1 MLQKL
6 KCKQILISISIIF
19 CTGISISAQSLPHAI
34 TSQNIDPTLL
44 KSPEAQQAINNYK
57 NKQKT
62 ISPKKTSLSKD
73 LILNKKNISEKDK
86 EPPPTKGKKKTTNST
101 SSHLE
106 KSLNNSKENSNLNT
120 PKIYIQNENYFDVDI
135 KKLEINPDQLTQFG
149 YNIFNQDLAIS
160 TDTLIP
166 VADDYIL
173 GPGDSLIIHI
183 WGKIDQTLNVTLD
196 SNGKIYIPKI
206 GNIFLS
212 GSTFKQSKKLIKKSL
227 GKHYVNFDL
236 SITMGQLKT
245 IKVFILGE
253 TKNPGAYD
261 IYSLS
266 TLFNALHASGGPKKT
281 GSLRRIKLKRNK
293 KTYKTIDLYKY
304 LLEGNNA
311 DDPLLRN
318 YDTIFIPSIGKTVAI
333 SGDVKRPGIYEIKDK
348 TTLHELIFTIS
359 GGLWQTANTK
369 RITITRIMKNKT
381 IKQFDIGLY
390 TKKDIQNSKKFKLN
404 NNDKIIIK
412 SINEKTENNVK
423 IIGQVKYPGTYELN
437 KNKTLKQ
444 LIESAG
450 SLLEDSN
457 IKKIEI
463 YRFISNTQ
471 REVIYIDGSKENIIE
486 TTKLNDND
494 IIKIYPIRHKIVSI
508 EGGVY
513 YPGNYKL
520 LTNMTLTDLIQLADP
535 IEYSAPT
542 AELYRKLPSGE
553 DNIVNFNYKNL
564 LKSPNST
571 ENILLISNDKVFI
584 RQTPRQVKTRVITI
598 EGEVNMPGIYYAKE
612 NETLESILNRAG
624 GFRKTAFINGL
635 EFYRETLKE
644 KEIIGMNFF
653 LENEQKKLLFN
664 PAVHKTAEMQNNQ
677 NLRAL
682 EFMKTQAEKADG
694 RMIIENINE
703 LKDIIIQDGDKLI
716 VPQKIN
722 EITIIGG
729 VLTPRGVFFKHGEKR
744 NYYINKAG
752 GLSDFADK
760 KRIFI
765 FKANGTIKKGKTTID
780 PGDTIYVAEKTK
792 PQKSNF
798 EIANETLR
806 FITNILSPILL
817 IQTATK

>member
-1 MLQKL
+1 MV
-6 KCKQILISISIIF
+6 F
-19 CTGISISAQSLPHAI
+19 CTGISISAQSAPYAI
-34 TSQNIDPTLL
+34 TPQNIDPSLL

-57 NKQKT
+57 NKKKT
-62 ISPKKTSLSKD
+62 ISSKKNSSTKA
-73 LILNKKNISEKDK
+73 LILNKKNTPKKDK
-86 EPPPTKGKKKTTNST
+86 ETTTAKDEKKTTNST
-101 SSHLE
+101 ISHLE
-106 KSLNNSKENSNLNT
+106 KALNNSKENSNLNT
-120 PKIYIQNENYFDVDI
+120 PKIYIQNKNYI
-135 KKLEINPDQLTQFG
+135 EIDTQKTVKETDLLTQFG

-253 TKNPGAYD
+253 AKNPGAYD

-281 GSLRRIKLKRNK
+281 GSLRHIKLKRNQ

-304 LLEGNNA
+304 LLEGNNSA
-311 DDPLLRN
+311 DPLLRN
-318 YDTIFIPSIGKTVAI
+318 YDTIFIPAIGKTAAI

-348 TTLHELIFTIS
+348 TNLHELIFTIS
-359 GGLWQTANTK
+359 GGLWRTANTK
-369 RITITRIMKNKT
+369 GIKITRIMENKT
-381 IKQFDIGLY
+381 IKQFDMGLY
-390 TKKDIQNSKKFKLN
+390 TKQDIQNSKKFKLKD
-404 NNDKIIIK
+404 NDKIIIK

-437 KNKTLKQ
+437 KNTTLKQ
-444 LIESAG
+444 LITSAG

-457 IKKIEI
+457 INKIEI

-494 IIKIYPIRHKIVSI
+494 IIKIYPVRHKIVSI
-508 EGGVY
+508 EGGVH

-520 LTNMTLTDLIQLADP
+520 LTNMTLTDLIQLAEP
-535 IEYSAPT
+535 IEYTAPT

-553 DNIVNFNYKNL
+553 DNILNFNYKKL
-564 LKSPNST
+564 LKSPNSP
-571 ENILLISNDKVFI
+571 ENISLITNDKVFI

-612 NETLESILNRAG
+612 NETLESIINRAE

-644 KEIIGMNFF
+644 KEIIGMNYF

-677 NLRAL
+677 NIRAL

-694 RMIIENINE
+694 RMIIDNLNE
-703 LKDIIIQDGDKLI
+703 FKNIIIQDGDRLI

-722 EITIIGG
+722 EITVIGG
-729 VLTPRGVFFKHGEKR
+729 VLTPRGIFFSQGKPR
-744 NYYINKAG
+744 NYYINKSG
-752 GLSDFADK
+752 GLTDFADK

-765 FKANGTIKKGKTTID
+765 FKANGTIKKGKTKID

-806 FITNILSPILL
+806 FITNVLSPILL